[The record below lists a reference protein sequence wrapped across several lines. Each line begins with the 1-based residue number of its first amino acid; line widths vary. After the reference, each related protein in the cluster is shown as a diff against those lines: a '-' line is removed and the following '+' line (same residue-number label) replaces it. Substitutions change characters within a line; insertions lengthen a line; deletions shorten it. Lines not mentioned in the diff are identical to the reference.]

1 MKGIK
6 ERTIFPTSKSGRS
19 EYVLVARK
27 EEDKMKGKK
36 ESSKEESPIPMLI
49 LMTLILLGGI
59 LLAGFLLFSE

>member
-6 ERTIFPTSKSGRS
+6 DRTIFPTSKSGRS
-19 EYVLVARK
+19 KYVLVAGK
-27 EEDKMKGKK
+27 EVDKMKGKK

-59 LLAGFLLFSE
+59 LLAGLIIFSE